1 MIALQS
7 SEESVLTVTTVV
19 EKFMPETISFSN
31 TVSGNW
37 SVIAYPIGNH
47 RDFFLFGSL

>member
-7 SEESVLTVTTVV
+7 SEESVLSVTTVV
-19 EKFMPETISFSN
+19 DKFMPETISFSK

-37 SVIAYPIGNH
+37 IVIICPIGNH
-47 RDFFLFGSL
+47 